1 MYKYQIIISSLLG
14 AILASIIIYGS
25 MLRDYE
31 IDLNVDRT
39 VQNMELEKLRA
50 DFNRMQEELIIVN
63 AMYDELTER
72 LNNLEHQ
79 LETWPKKK

>member
-63 AMYDELTER
+63 AMNDELTER

>member
-63 AMYDELTER
+63 AMNDELTER

-79 LETWPKKK
+79 VETWPKKK